1 MANTNY
7 GVNHPLAVKLWSK
20 KLFHEA
26 LKTTWA
32 YKFMGT
38 STNSLIQIKEDLR
51 KSAGDR
57 VRCGLRMLL
66 VEDGVQGDGTLEGN
80 EESLV
85 TYFDDIFIDQL
96 RHAVR
101 SEGKMSEQRVPF
113 SIREES
119 RMGLQDWWADRI
131 DTSFF
136 NQIAGNTAQTDTKY
150 TGNQAAVA
158 ADTAHRVWVDGTSTE
173 GSLSNAA
180 AWSMSVGLIDK
191 CVAAAKTLT
200 PMIRPIRIDG
210 GDYYAMFLHP
220 FDVYQLRQ
228 QAATAGSWADIQQ
241 AAMQGGQ
248 ITKNPIFSGAI
259 GMWNGVILHE
269 ATRIPNITGT
279 PASGA
284 ATDYRTPVFAGAQ
297 AAALAFGK
305 NSGPGKMSWVEDTFD
320 YGNQLGVSAGMIYG
334 LKKTVFNSAD
344 FATLKLAT
352 YAPDPSTL

>member
-26 LKTTWA
+26 LKTTWI
-32 YKFMGT
+32 YRFLGT
-38 STNSLIQIKEDLR
+38 DTNSVIQIKDDLR

-66 VEDGVQGDGTLEGN
+66 SGDGIQGDGTLEGN

-85 TYFDDIFIDQL
+85 TFNDDIFIDQI

-113 SIREES
+113 SVREES
-119 RMGLQDWWADRI
+119 RMGLQDWFADRL
-131 DTSFF
+131 DTWFF
-136 NQIAGNTAQTDTKY
+136 NQVCGNTAEARTLY
-150 TGNQAAVA
+150 TGNQATIAPDA
-158 ADTAHRVWVDGTSTE
+158 AHRVWHDGQASE
-173 GSLSNAA
+173 GSLVAA
-180 AWSMSVGLIDK
+180 NTMSMALIDK
-191 CVAAAKTLT
+191 CVAQAKTLS

-210 GDYYAMFLHP
+210 GNYYVAFLHP

-228 QAATAGSWADIQQ
+228 DASTAGSWADIQR
-241 AAMQGGQ
+241 AAMEGGQ
-248 ITKNPIFSGAI
+248 LTKNPIFSGAI

-269 ATRIPNITGT
+269 ATRIPNIVST
-279 PASGA
+279 PAAGA
-284 ATDYRTPVFAGAQ
+284 ITDYRRPVFCGAQ
-297 AAALAFGK
+297 AAAMAFGK

-320 YGNQLGVSAGMIYG
+320 YGNQLGVSAGLIGG
-334 LKKTVFNSAD
+334 LKKTVFDSAD
-344 FATLKLAT
+344 FSTLVMAT